1 MAKYM
6 RNQYVNSISTGSAV
20 LAQFTLVNS
29 HINIYNALCVLQR
42 RVQGRIGDS

>member
-6 RNQYVNSISTGSAV
+6 HNQYVNGISTGSAV

-29 HINIYNALCVLQR
+29 RINVYNVLRVLQR